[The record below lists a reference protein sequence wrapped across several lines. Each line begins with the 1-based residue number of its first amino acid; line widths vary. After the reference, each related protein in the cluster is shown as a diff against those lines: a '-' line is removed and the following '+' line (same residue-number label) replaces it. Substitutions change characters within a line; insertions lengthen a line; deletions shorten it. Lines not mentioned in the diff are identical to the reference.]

1 MTIIQR
7 FPFNRGLLALLAIL
21 SALFTTSP
29 AFGQETTQDEATV
42 TGAVASSSRN
52 TLVVRTSAGQYRLF
66 VFDRETTK
74 PASLPAGSRVRVVSS
89 SGDDPSVR
97 IARDVTILTSEGGA
111 SREAT
116 PGAAAEVSPVVPRE
130 VRGLERDIERAARRF
145 QVGVRGGAALDPELV
160 LIGVQS
166 QVGPFFNSNVFLRPN
181 VEFAY
186 GEVTALFGL
195 NLEAVYRLPINTRQ
209 GRWSAY
215 VGGGPGFN
223 LIHQSFDANTGE
235 RNIDF
240 DDFRSDTGLN
250 ILGGIRFRKGT
261 FFELK
266 TTVYSTPAPTLR
278 LIFGYNF

>member
-1 MTIIQR
+1 MTIIR
-7 FPFNRGLLALLAIL
+7 SLPSNRGLLASLAIF
-21 SALFTTSP
+21 SALLISSP
-29 AFGQETTQDEATV
+29 GFGQELSGDETTV
-42 TGAVASSSRN
+42 TGTVVSASRN
-52 TLVVRTSAGQYRLF
+52 TMTVRNERGQYQLF

-74 PASLPAGSRVRVVSS
+74 PSSLPAGARVRVLSWA
-89 SGDDPSVR
+89 GDDPSVR
-97 IARDVTILTSEGGA
+97 FARDVTIVTQGAA
-111 SREAT
+111 SREADRT
-116 PGAAAEVSPVVPRE
+116 VAEVSPVVPRE
-130 VRGLERDIERAARRF
+130 VRSLERDIERAARRF
-145 QVGVRGGAALDPELV
+145 QVGVRGGVALDPELV

-166 QVGPFFNSNVFLRPN
+166 QIGPFFNSNVFLRPN

-223 LIHQSFDANTGE
+223 LIHQSFDSNTGE

-250 ILGGIRFRKGT
+250 ILGGIQFRRGT
-261 FFELK
+261 FVELK

-278 LIFGYNF
+278 LLFGYNF